1 MYQEKGYIL
10 QNMSNTPT
18 HNQIIEQGI
27 KEQLSTHQQ
36 KIKYISKNNHKE
48 HFPASQKIDQTKRK
62 WIKMQ
67 KQPEKTARTSKQAE
81 FEVWTSQSWRGLRG
95 RAQSL
100 HCRHSW
106 SVQDCFKHF
115 NSALELQQ
123 DTGLVWMAQRLK
135 HKVKTRATQTHM
147 PQSCCGEK
155 QSCGVDYQ
163 GLFHFLHFLVS
174 LLSLFLSSSL
184 PSLFIR
190 FIAFILLFLAS
201 LCVCLLLPSDP
212 PSFLPS
218 FFPSSLI
225 PSFCSCGFNF
235 PRCSQ
240 KCFFDPPKVLIDPQK
255 IFDTYPQII
264 NGWITTKLTPS
275 NVPKHQS
282 TSIPPRCFLCPPH
295 VSRSVPGRSS
305 PLRLPRHR
313 PQRWCVSAVG
323 RRPGGLHSR
332 PWRKHASQAVIQS
345 GLVKEMENLDR

>member
-1 MYQEKGYIL
+1 
-10 QNMSNTPT
+10 
-18 HNQIIEQGI
+18 
-27 KEQLSTHQQ
+27 
-36 KIKYISKNNHKE
+36 
-48 HFPASQKIDQTKRK
+48 
-62 WIKMQ
+62 MQ
-67 KQPEKTARTSKQAE
+67 KQPEKQQEHQNK
-81 FEVWTSQSWRGLRG
+81 
-95 RAQSL
+95 QSL
-100 HCRHSW
+100 KFGRLKAGGGWGAGRRASIAGIVEACKTAST
-106 SVQDCFKHF
+106 HF

-155 QSCGVDYQ
+155 QSCGVDYEE
-163 GLFHFLHFLVS
+163 GLFHSSSFSGFFAFAFSFLPPCHPCLFAS
-174 LLSLFLSSSL
+174 LPSFFSSSL
-184 PSLFIR
+184 PCLF
-190 FIAFILLFLAS
+190 
-201 LCVCLLLPSDP
+201 CLLLPSDP

-323 RRPGGLHSR
+323 RRPRRS
-332 PWRKHASQAVIQS
+332 S
-345 GLVKEMENLDR
+345 

>member
-67 KQPEKTARTSKQAE
+67 KQPEKQQEHQNKQSLKFGRLKAGG
-81 FEVWTSQSWRGLRG
+81 GLRG

-155 QSCGVDYQ
+155 QSCGVDYE

-174 LLSLFLSSSL
+174 LLSLFPFFLPAILVYSLHCLHSSL
-184 PSLFIR
+184 PR
-190 FIAFILLFLAS
+190 FL
-201 LCVCLLLPSDP
+201 VCLFVTSFRS
-212 PSFLPS
+212 SFLPS
-218 FFPSSLI
+218 FLLSFFLWFLPSA
-225 PSFCSCGFNF
+225 PV
-235 PRCSQ
+235 
-240 KCFFDPPKVLIDPQK
+240 VLIFLDARK
-255 IFDTYPQII
+255 SAFLILRKFWLILR
-264 NGWITTKLTPS
+264 KFLTPI
-275 NVPKHQS
+275 PK
-282 TSIPPRCFLCPPH
+282 
-295 VSRSVPGRSS
+295 
-305 PLRLPRHR
+305 
-313 PQRWCVSAVG
+313 
-323 RRPGGLHSR
+323 
-332 PWRKHASQAVIQS
+332 
-345 GLVKEMENLDR
+345 